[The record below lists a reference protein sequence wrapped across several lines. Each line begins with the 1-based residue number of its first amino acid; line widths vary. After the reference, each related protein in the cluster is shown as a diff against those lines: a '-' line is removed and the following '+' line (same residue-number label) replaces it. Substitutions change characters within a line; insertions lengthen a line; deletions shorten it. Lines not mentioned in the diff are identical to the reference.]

1 MKIIIDRQ
9 RIFARHGV
17 LPQERA
23 VGAYF
28 EVSTEIDT
36 PHNSTLVTDELTD
49 TISYADVAQMIKE
62 EMALPS
68 QLLEHVAWRIARRIL
83 KDCHSAQRVTIRVMK
98 ENPPMGIE
106 CKGAGVE
113 ITEERD

>member
-17 LPQERA
+17 LPQERE

-28 EVSTEIDT
+28 VVSAEIDT
-36 PHNSTLVTDELTD
+36 PHNPNLVTDELKD
-49 TISYADVAQMIKE
+49 TISYADVAHIIKE
-62 EMALPS
+62 EMNQPS
-68 QLLEHVAWRIARRIL
+68 QLLEHVAWRMARRIL
-83 KDCHSAQRVTIRVMK
+83 KDFSAAQRVRVRVMK

-113 ITEERD
+113 ITQERD